1 MSAVTDPLPPHR
13 QASPHVSFAATLIT
27 HWLVR
32 LGARTVVLGVSPI
45 LIYLLYERVTR
56 LEGQNHEGFGILA
69 LVGLSLG
76 VLLMLGGVLAVAVGR
91 VRGKTGT
98 RARG

>member
-1 MSAVTDPLPPHR
+1 MPAPTDPLPPPRGQVSRR
-13 QASPHVSFAATLIT
+13 QSFAGSLVS

-45 LIYLLYERVTR
+45 LIYLGYERVTGF
-56 LEGQNHEGFGILA
+56 EGQNHEGFGILA

-76 VLLMLGGVLAVAVGR
+76 VFLMLWGLVVVVVGR
-91 VRGKTGT
+91 MAGKAGM
-98 RARG
+98 RSG

>member
-1 MSAVTDPLPPHR
+1 MPAVTEPSQPGRPAPR
-13 QASPHVSFAATLIT
+13 RASFATSLVS

-45 LIYLLYERVTR
+45 LIYLVYERVTR

-76 VLLMLGGVLAVAVGR
+76 GLLMLGGLLAVLVGR
-91 VRGKTGT
+91 VRGK
-98 RARG
+98 

>member
-1 MSAVTDPLPPHR
+1 MPAVTDPLPPR
-13 QASPHVSFAATLIT
+13 RPALPRDSFAASLLA

-45 LIYLLYERVTR
+45 LIYLGYERVTGF
-56 LEGQNHEGFGILA
+56 EGQNHEGFGILA

-76 VLLMLGGVLAVAVGR
+76 LLLMLAGLLAVVVGR
-91 VRGKTGT
+91 VRG
-98 RARG
+98 

>member
-1 MSAVTDPLPPHR
+1 MPAASDPVQPRRPAPHR
-13 QASPHVSFAATLIT
+13 DSFTTSLVS

-45 LIYLLYERVTR
+45 LIYVVYERVTR
-56 LEGQNHEGFGILA
+56 LDGQNHEGFGILA

-76 VLLMLGGVLAVAVGR
+76 VLLMLGGLLAVVVGR
-91 VRGKTGT
+91 TRWRGPDPPK
-98 RARG
+98 

>member
-1 MSAVTDPLPPHR
+1 MPAVTDRLPPRRPAQHR
-13 QASPHVSFAATLIT
+13 ESFVTSLVT

-45 LIYLLYERVTR
+45 LIYLVYERVTR

-76 VLLMLGGVLAVAVGR
+76 ALLMLGGLLAVVVGR
-91 VRGKTGT
+91 VRGSEKAPL
-98 RARG
+98 R

>member
-1 MSAVTDPLPPHR
+1 MPAVTGPLPPRR
-13 QASPHVSFAATLIT
+13 QTPRRVSFAAALFT

-45 LIYLLYERVTR
+45 LIYFVYERATR

-76 VLLMLGGVLAVAVGR
+76 VLLMVGGLVAVVVGR
-91 VRGKTGT
+91 VRDDVGT
-98 RARG
+98 RAS

>member
-1 MSAVTDPLPPHR
+1 MPATTGPLQPRRPAPHR
-13 QASPHVSFAATLIT
+13 VSFAMSFVS

-45 LIYLLYERVTR
+45 LIYLAYERVTR

-76 VLLMLGGVLAVAVGR
+76 TLLMLWGLLAVVVGR
-91 VRGKTGT
+91 LRGKVG
-98 RARG
+98 

>member
-1 MSAVTDPLPPHR
+1 MPAVTDPFPPRRPAPHR
-13 QASPHVSFAATLIT
+13 DGFATSLFT

-32 LGARTVVLGVSPI
+32 LGARTVVLGVSPMV
-45 LIYLLYERVTR
+45 IYFVYERVTR

-76 VLLMLGGVLAVAVGR
+76 VVLMLGGLLAVVVGR
-91 VRGKTGT
+91 VREKVGAPFK
-98 RARG
+98 

>member
-1 MSAVTDPLPPHR
+1 MPAVTSPLSPRRRQTSHR
-13 QASPHVSFAATLIT
+13 VSFAAALSA

-45 LIYLLYERVTR
+45 VIYVVYERVTR

-76 VLLMLGGVLAVAVGR
+76 VLLMVGGLLAVVAGR
-91 VRGKTGT
+91 VR
-98 RARG
+98 R

>member
-1 MSAVTDPLPPHR
+1 MPAVTEPIQPGRPAPR
-13 QASPHVSFAATLIT
+13 RASFVTSLVS

-45 LIYLLYERVTR
+45 LIYLVYERVTR

-76 VLLMLGGVLAVAVGR
+76 GLLMLGGLLAVLVGR
-91 VRGKTGT
+91 
-98 RARG
+98 ARRRVSLS

>member
-1 MSAVTDPLPPHR
+1 MTVTDPPPPRLP
-13 QASPHVSFAATLIT
+13 ASRRHSLAASLRA

-45 LIYLLYERVTR
+45 LIYVVYERVTR

-76 VLLMLGGVLAVAVGR
+76 VLLMLGGVLAVVMGR
-91 VRGKTGT
+91 VRGNVRT
-98 RARG
+98 RAR